1 MRRVVFNQK
10 GGVGKSTIAVNLAA
24 IAAAR
29 GKRTLLLDLDA
40 QGNASRY
47 LLGAEWQNVESSGAD
62 FFKEMLS
69 FTFEPKGLP
78 GCTHT
83 TPFENLSILPSSP
96 ELGELQVRLESRYK
110 TVKLAKALDGLKDQY
125 DEIIID
131 TPPAL
136 NFYSMSA
143 LIAADTCLIPFDCD
157 DFSREALY
165 KLMYDIGEIRD
176 DHNDKLRV
184 GGIVVNQFQPRA
196 KLPRQL
202 VQELIDEGLPLLE
215 PYLSSSVIIRE
226 SHQRGLPMIH
236 LDKRHKLSGE
246 FEALY
251 ETLSQDAGTT
261 NQLTA

>member
-10 GGVGKSTIAVNLAA
+10 GGVGKSTIACNIAS

-29 GKRTLLLDLDA
+29 GKRTLLLDLDP

-47 LLGAEWQNVESSGAD
+47 LLGAAWQAVESSGAD
-62 FFKEMLS
+62 FFKEMLD
-69 FTFEPKGLP
+69 FTFSPKGLP
-78 GCTHT
+78 GCVHA
-83 TPFENLSILPSSP
+83 TPFENLSILPSSAQ
-96 ELGELQVRLESRYK
+96 LAELQVRLQSRYK
-110 TVKLAKALDGLKDQY
+110 TAKLAKALDAIEDEY
-125 DEIIID
+125 DEVIID

-143 LIAADTCLIPFDCD
+143 LIAAESCLIPFDCD

-165 KLMYDIGEIRD
+165 KLMFDIGEIRD
-176 DHNDKLRV
+176 DHNEKLHV

-196 KLPRQL
+196 RLPRQL
-202 VQELIDEGLPLLE
+202 VAELIDEGLPLLE
-215 PYLSSSVIIRE
+215 PYLSSSVVIRE

-236 LDKRHKLSGE
+236 LDRRHKLSAE

-251 ETLSQDAGTT
+251 DA
-261 NQLTA
+261 LTGEVREAQPA